1 MAASAIQGF
10 LDELHHYAAL
20 TTVPSS
26 EAVATAS
33 DLRAFLKEV
42 SDHDLG
48 SSHLVACTFLLL
60 FLTPFPLLRI
70 QACVHRYFLSL
81 LPHC

>member
-1 MAASAIQGF
+1 MAVQAIQGF

-20 TTVPSS
+20 PTVPSA
-26 EAVATAS
+26 EALATAS

-48 SSHLVACTFLLL
+48 SLPFLLIVPVSS
-60 FLTPFPLLRI
+60 FR
-70 QACVHRYFLSL
+70 RS
-81 LPHC
+81 